1 MYVAT
6 TQSNLSLTL
15 KSKLGPLMRVKL
27 DFRASREN
35 FPSNPPPPP
44 PPPPL
49 HPPLKMLIDFRISKI
64 AQTKEPG
71 VPGISENQR

>member
-6 TQSNLSLTL
+6 KQSNLSLTL
-15 KSKLGPLMRVKL
+15 KSKLGPLMTVKL
-27 DFRASREN
+27 DFRASRKH
-35 FPSNPPPPP
+35 FPSTTPPPPF
-44 PPPPL
+44 

-71 VPGISENQR
+71 VPGILENQR

>member
-1 MYVAT
+1 MAIYVRGYYAKQSLVD
-6 TQSNLSLTL
+6 TQIQTWSANESETRF
-15 KSKLGPLMRVKL
+15 SRVSGK
-27 DFRASREN
+27 FS
-35 FPSNPPPPP
+35 FKP